1 MLAQLEWVHI
11 RVKAQKEVWRLN
23 TDVFPFQYLLDS
35 SINSFNYVADFY
47 SVFDCL
53 EVILVYIVKIV
64 SSLVSFSVRTVF
76 LFT

>member
-1 MLAQLEWVHI
+1 MILAQMEWVHI
-11 RVKAQKEVWRLN
+11 RMKAQEEVWRLN

-35 SINSFNYVADFY
+35 SSNSFNYMAHFY

-53 EVILVYIVKIV
+53 EVIHVYIIKIV

-76 LFT
+76 PI